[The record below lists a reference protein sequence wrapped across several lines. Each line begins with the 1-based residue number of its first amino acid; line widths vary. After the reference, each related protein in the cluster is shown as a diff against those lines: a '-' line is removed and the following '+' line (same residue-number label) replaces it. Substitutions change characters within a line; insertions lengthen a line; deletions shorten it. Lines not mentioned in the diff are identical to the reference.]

1 MAHLLCCCGMA
12 LLIKFFAL
20 GVSALLPLINPLGS
34 GLVFLSLVGNAPATV
49 YRDLARK
56 IAINTTLFLVAVE
69 LVGTAI
75 LSFFGISL
83 PVVQV
88 SGGIVLAAMGWG
100 LLNQEEPEARQEQVH
115 EQEQLS
121 TAGFGTLN
129 QKVFY
134 PFTFP
139 VTAGPGT
146 IVVML
151 TLSAHASIKGVLP
164 NIMAHVGI
172 LLAVLVLSGSVLLS
186 YSYAPKITTHI
197 SPQTAHGIRR
207 VIAFVLLCIGVQITW
222 NGLEA
227 MLRTLFRP

>member
-1 MAHLLCCCGMA
+1 MLA
-12 LLIKFFAL
+12 L
-20 GVSALLPLINPLGS
+20 SALFPLINPLGS
-34 GLVFLSLVGNAPATV
+34 ALFFLGLVGDAPPRV
-49 YRDLARK
+49 YRELALR
-56 IAINTTLFLVAVE
+56 IAINTTLFLAAVE

-88 SGGIVLAAMGWG
+88 SGGIVLAAMGWA
-100 LLNQEEPEARQEQVH
+100 LLNQEEPEPKLKQE
-115 EQEQLS
+115 ELG
-121 TAGFGTLN
+121 TATFDALH

-146 IVVML
+146 MVVML
-151 TLSAHASIKGVLP
+151 TLSAHASIKGILP
-164 NIMAHVGI
+164 NMMAHVGI
-172 LLAVLVLSGSVLLS
+172 LLAVVVLSGAVFF
-186 YSYAPKITTHI
+186 SYAYAPRITTRI

-227 MLRTLFRP
+227 LLRTLLRP

>member
-1 MAHLLCCCGMA
+1 MPLLV
-12 LLIKFFAL
+12 KFFAL
-20 GVSALLPLINPLGS
+20 AFSALLPLINPLGS
-34 GLVFLSLVGNAPATV
+34 ALVFLGIVGDAPAKV
-49 YRDLARK
+49 YRDLARR
-56 IAINTTLFLVAVE
+56 IAINTTLFLVAIE

-88 SGGIVLAAMGWG
+88 SGGIVLAAMGWN
-100 LLNQEEPEARQEQVH
+100 LLNQGEPEVKR
-115 EQEQLS
+115 EQEQLG
-121 TAGFGTLN
+121 TAKFDAWH

-139 VTAGPGT
+139 ITAGPGT

-164 NIMAHVGI
+164 DIMAHVGI
-172 LLAVLVLSGSVLLS
+172 ILAVVVLSGCVLLS
-186 YSYAPKITTHI
+186 YSYAPKITTRI
-197 SPQTAHGIRR
+197 PLQTAHGIRR

-222 NGLEA
+222 NGLES
-227 MLRTLFRP
+227 MLRTLFRL

>member
-1 MAHLLCCCGMA
+1 MLAEVTLF
-12 LLIKFFAL
+12 IKFFAL
-20 GVSALLPLINPLGS
+20 ALSALLPLVNPLGS
-34 GLVFLSLVGNAPATV
+34 ALVFLGLVGDAPAKV
-49 YRDLARK
+49 YRDLALR
-56 IAINTTLFLVAVE
+56 IAINTTLFLAAVE
-69 LVGTAI
+69 LAGTAI

-83 PVVQV
+83 PVMQV
-88 SGGIVLAAMGWG
+88 SGGLVLAAMGWN
-100 LLNQEEPEARQEQVH
+100 LLNQEVPEVKEEPKEHVAA
-115 EQEQLS
+115 S
-121 TAGFGTLN
+121 FGSLQ

-164 NIMAHVGI
+164 NVMAHLGI
-172 LLAVLVLSGSVLLS
+172 LLAVAVLSGGVFF
-186 YSYAPKITTHI
+186 SYAYAPRITRRI

-227 MLRTLFRP
+227 LLRTLLRP